1 MDIQGSAQD
10 GEETPVIGNVSIEYL
25 LSQTG
30 QWRLKGFRRNQ
41 YDNVIDG
48 QLIVSGISLIFTK
61 EFNEFKNLFAKTVL
75 EENQKAR
82 KEEEEEQQEDIKS
95 SESNNK

>member
-1 MDIQGSAQD
+1 MA
-10 GEETPVIGNVSIEYL
+10 
-25 LSQTG
+25 
-30 QWRLKGFRRNQ
+30 LKGFRRNQ

-82 KEEEEEQQEDIKS
+82 KEEEEEQEEKKQ
-95 SESNNK
+95 SELNKK